1 MIRQEIR
8 QIKKE
13 RILQEARALFHRH
26 GFRGTTLDMVA
37 AAMGV
42 TKPFIY
48 GIYERKVDILF
59 DIAIRNI
66 GSSLEAIEGAIAM
79 PGTPTQRLAELARR
93 LARVCIDHRDAVA
106 VFFRDENSLEPD
118 QRAQIHALQQ
128 RFDDALARLLQAGI
142 DAGELKPIDP
152 RTATLAIGGM
162 IGWMFVWY
170 RPEGRLSPEDLMEHM
185 AQYAL
190 RIAGARSSA

>member
-1 MIRQEIR
+1 MIRQQIR
-8 QIKKE
+8 QIKKD
-13 RILQEARALFHRH
+13 RILQEASLLFHQH

-48 GIYERKVDILF
+48 GIYDRKVDILF
-59 DIAIRNI
+59 DIALGNIR
-66 GSSLEAIEGAIAM
+66 SSLEAVESAIAL
-79 PGTPTQRLAELARR
+79 PGSPAQRLAEVARR

-106 VFFRDENSLEPD
+106 VFFRDENSLEPA
-118 QRAQIHALQQ
+118 QRKQIHTLQQ
-128 RFDDALARLLQAGI
+128 RFDEALSALLQEGI
-142 DAGELKPIDP
+142 EAGELDPVDP

-170 RPEGRLSPEDLMEHM
+170 RPGGRLSPEELMEHM

-190 RIAGARSSA
+190 RIAGALSGA